1 MILTILMGWLALGAL
16 AVFFVYCCSC
26 VSNGERRELSDD
38 DFPAEPPGP
47 LGSGARVSAAWAM
60 PTAYERR
67 RTSRPMAGRALIG
80 NRGP

>member
-26 VSNGERRELSDD
+26 VSNGERRDLNDG
-38 DFPAEPPGP
+38 DFAAETP
-47 LGSGARVSAAWAM
+47 GARGRGARATADWAM

-67 RTSRPMAGRALIG
+67 PASRPVAARGR
-80 NRGP
+80 

>member
-1 MILTILMGWLALGAL
+1 MVLTILIGWLALAVL
-16 AVFFVYCCSC
+16 AAFFVYCCSR
-26 VSNGERRELSDD
+26 VSNGERHELSDD

-67 RTSRPMAGRALIG
+67 RTPRPVAARALIG